1 MIKELLIYIVGLFIG
16 SEIYSRISNQNS
28 KNLLEQKDVSNAIQ
42 KMNGVWWF
50 MIPLTNA
57 LVFMYNICCKAI
69 WFIGVLLNFVIKYIK
84 WFYNEVIE
92 VGLFMICRILWHY
105 LIKYPWNLFIKSF
118 EFIKASAN
126 WTNFKIGFYSLL
138 TCFGIAY
145 LGNFFVQEYQFGSG
159 FAHVMNLISIFPLG
173 FGTIR
178 LISNQLGDSTND
190 STNRNKF
197 MQFGSILIASFGII
211 LLVEGAIIKIAAT
224 IGFATTLSSIWAGGT
239 ILGSALLILNALL
252 LIFII
257 SALPSFVMNYSGTYK
272 TIMKDFGLYVYQ
284 NGMRHFIAAPVSII
298 AIALLC
304 AIPYFLTTG
313 TLSVSKEITAKI
325 LDKEIAENN
334 QKTSEIKEIN
344 YSNWTDLSKCN
355 DSCLKAEMQLDI
367 KQKEQSSTNDIE
379 RVKNYLNAF
388 YSKYNNP
395 IAATPIGI
403 AYLGYHKYAS
413 ILSSNIQTSAI
424 EGKNMVDS
432 SIYLNEINN
441 ATRDTVNWS
450 NLLNSETMTS
460 APAVTTEAPAPAAD
474 PAVAEPTPEDTAI
487 AAPAVIANNTAVA
500 NATDSET
507 KKNLDRRKL
516 ILNHFTQLREQA
528 LSAGSGSNFSDKLGH
543 LILTL
548 WLCILAAA
556 TLSLGFVLFSLFNHS
571 IYNENKPGT
580 GTYLVDQINNARQA
594 NANQP
599 FLSLAILFVLFYLN
613 ATNNL
618 DPSKIS
624 NKLMNLISNDHEIN
638 SSTND
643 QTNSDTTVLP
653 PTINE
658 STPFEEPVSAPD
670 EVIYDSTAI
679 MMSE

>member
-16 SEIYSRISNQNS
+16 SEIYSRISNQNP
-28 KNLLEQKDVSNAIQ
+28 KNLLEQKEISNAIQ

-57 LVFMYNICCKAI
+57 LVFIYNICCKAI

-145 LGNFFVQEYQFGSG
+145 LGNFLVQEYQFGSG

-197 MQFGSILIASFGII
+197 IQFGSILIASFGII
-211 LLVEGAIIKIAAT
+211 ILVEGAIIKIAAT

-284 NGMRHFIAAPVSII
+284 NGMRHFIAAPVSIV
-298 AIALLC
+298 AIGLLC

-313 TLSVSKEITAKI
+313 TLSVSKEITTKI

-334 QKTSEIKEIN
+334 QKSSEIKEIN

-367 KQKEQSSTNDIE
+367 KQKEHSSTNDIE

-395 IAATPIGI
+395 IAAAPIGI
-403 AYLGYHKYAS
+403 AYLGYQKYAS
-413 ILSSNIQTSAI
+413 IISSNIQTEAI
-424 EGKNMVDS
+424 AGKNMIDS

-441 ATRDTVNWS
+441 AIKDTLDWRNM
-450 NLLNSETMTS
+450 LNAETMTS
-460 APAVTTEAPAPAAD
+460 APEVTTEAPAAD
-474 PAVAEPTPEDTAI
+474 PAVAEPAPADTAI
-487 AAPAVIANNTAVA
+487 AIPAVVATNNEPAVT
-500 NATDSET
+500 NATGSDT

-516 ILNHFTQLREQA
+516 ILTHFAQLREQA

-556 TLSLGFVLFSLFNHS
+556 TLSLGFVLFSLLNHS
-571 IYNENKPGT
+571 IYNENKPGS
-580 GTYLVDQINNARQA
+580 GTYLVDQINNARKA
-594 NANQP
+594 NVNQP
-599 FLSLAILFVLFYLN
+599 FLSLAILFALFYLN

-624 NKLMNLISNDHEIN
+624 NKLLNLISNDHAAN
-638 SSTND
+638 SSD
-643 QTNSDTTVLP
+643 QTTIDSTVLP
-653 PTINE
+653 PTVNDAN
-658 STPFEEPVSAPD
+658 PYEEPVSAPT
-670 EVIYDSTAI
+670 EIIYDSTS
-679 MMSE
+679 MMMGE